1 MSSAIRPARLLLA
14 AAVASFGAVGA
25 ALFTQVAWGMQPCPW
40 CVLQR
45 LIFVAIGVAALLGL
59 GVRSLPMR
67 RLAAGLMLLL
77 AGSGMAAALWQHFVA
92 SKSASCNLT
101 LADRIMSATGLDRAL
116 PLVFEATANCADA
129 SAPLLGV
136 AYEFWS
142 LGLYAL
148 LAVVAVQAMRRQS
161 FFG

>member
-1 MSSAIRPARLLLA
+1 MSSAVRPVPLLLA

-45 LIFVAIGVAALLGL
+45 LIFVAIGTAALLGL
-59 GVRSLPMR
+59 LMRSRLMR
-67 RLAAGLMLLL
+67 RVMAALMGLL
-77 AGSGMAAALWQHFVA
+77 ALGGMAAALWQHFVA

-101 LADRIMSATGLDRAL
+101 LADKIMSATGLDRAL

-129 SAPLLGV
+129 SAPLLGL

-148 LAVVAVQAMRRQS
+148 LAVVALQAMRRQS

>member
-1 MSSAIRPARLLLA
+1 MSTVIRPAQLLLA
-14 AAVASFGAVGA
+14 AAVASFGGVAA

-45 LIFVAIGVAALLGL
+45 LVFVAIGVVALLGL
-59 GVRSLPMR
+59 LLPARAVRRTAGLLMAL
-67 RLAAGLMLLL
+67 LAA
-77 AGSGMAAALWQHFVA
+77 AGTAAALWQHFVA

-101 LADRIMSATGLDRAL
+101 LADRIMEFTTLDRQL
-116 PLVFEATANCADA
+116 PLLFSATANCADA

-148 LAVVAVQAMRRQS
+148 LGMVALQVLRARR
-161 FFG
+161 

>member
-1 MSSAIRPARLLLA
+1 MTAAIRQVPLLLA
-14 AAVASFGAVGA
+14 AAVASYGAVGA

-45 LIFVAIGVAALLGL
+45 LIFVAIGLVALLALGL
-59 GVRSLPMR
+59 TQSLR
-67 RLAAGLMLLL
+67 RAAGLLMALL
-77 AGSGMAAALWQHFVA
+77 AGAGMAAALWQHFVA

-148 LAVVAVQAMRRQS
+148 LAVVALQAMRRQS
-161 FFG
+161 FFK